1 LTIEQGDFIRI
12 NYTGRSDDGTVFDT
26 TEEEVAKEHEIH
38 DENVKY
44 ESYVIIVGAGH
55 VVDGLDEDF
64 VGKEAGYHGTVEVP
78 PEKGYGERKTELLK
92 MYPVSSFDEKP
103 VKGMRA
109 VINGQQ
115 GTVAM
120 TIGRRV
126 RVDFNS
132 PMAGKT
138 LTFEY
143 TIEDVIDDDTQKIK
157 SLLNSYFRVDF
168 DVDIVDDSVSIQA
181 PSNLWLNES
190 WLISKQRM
198 AYEILKWTEIESV
211 KFFETYRDKPGD
223 SNETE

>member
-1 LTIEQGDFIRI
+1 MTIEQGDFIRI

-26 TEEEVAKEHEIH
+26 TEEEVAKEHEIY
-38 DENVKY
+38 DENVMY
-44 ESYVIIVGAGH
+44 EPYVIIVGAGH
-55 VVDGLDEDF
+55 VVNGLDEDF

-92 MYPVSSFDEKP
+92 TYPVSSFDEKP

-109 VINGQQ
+109 IIKGQH
-115 GTVAM
+115 GTVTM

-143 TIEDVIDDDTQKIK
+143 TIEDVINGNTQKVK
-157 SLLNSYFRVDF
+157 SLLNSYFRMDF
-168 DVDIVDDSVSIQA
+168 DVDTVDDTVSIQA
-181 PSNLWLNES
+181 PSNLWLDES
-190 WLISKQRM
+190 WLLSKQKM
-198 AYEILKWTEIESV
+198 AHEILNWMEIEGV
-211 KFFETYRDKPGD
+211 NFVETYRKKPKD